1 MKSLIKCF
9 KLLKYSAQLKSQL
22 FFLVVIAVT
31 GFIIEFTSTT
41 DSFSIIGSFY
51 ILLFPAT
58 IGHMLISLS
67 MSGLVQSSVLKKK
80 LQTVY
85 PHVLSFPLMSL
96 SLLLIIVHRAWLIQ
110 NGVKGLS
117 DAENLALQSSA
128 LISIGILMFLCLIY
142 FALCFKFHIQAM
154 IIFIGIV
161 VPIMVILQ
169 NNTFGIMNILGKD
182 FKQSVII
189 TIILFV
195 CGNLLSIILSNV
207 FYKYS
212 LSEYWIK
219 RSLGRQ

>member
-9 KLLKYSAQLKSQL
+9 KLLKYSGQMKSQV
-22 FFLVVIAVT
+22 FFLVVITVT

-41 DSFSIIGSFY
+41 DSFDMIGGFY
-51 ILLFPAT
+51 IIVAPAT
-58 IGHMLISLS
+58 IGHMLMSLS

-117 DAENLALQSSA
+117 DAENLVLQSSTVF
-128 LISIGILMFLCLIY
+128 SIGILMFLCLIY
-142 FALCFKFHIQAM
+142 FAISFKFHIKAM

-161 VPIMVILQ
+161 IPTMVILQ
-169 NNTFGIMNILGKD
+169 NNTFGIMNILGGD

>member
-22 FFLVVIAVT
+22 FFLVAIAVT
-31 GFIIEFTSTT
+31 GFIIEFIPTT

-51 ILLFPAT
+51 ILLYPAT
-58 IGHMLISLS
+58 IGHMLMSLS

-117 DAENLALQSSA
+117 DAENLAMQSSA

-142 FALCFKFHIQAM
+142 FAISFKFHIQAM

-161 VPIMVILQ
+161 IPVMVAFQ
-169 NNTFGIMNILGKD
+169 NNTFGIMNNLGGD
-182 FKQSVII
+182 FKQAVII

-195 CGNLLSIILSNV
+195 CGNISSVILSNV

>member
-22 FFLVVIAVT
+22 FFLVAIAVT
-31 GFIIEFTSTT
+31 GFIIEFSPTT
-41 DSFSIIGSFY
+41 DSFSTIGSFY
-51 ILLFPAT
+51 ILLYPAT
-58 IGHMLISLS
+58 IGHMLMSLS

-117 DAENLALQSSA
+117 DSENLAMQSSA
-128 LISIGILMFLCLIY
+128 LISIGILMFLCYIY
-142 FALCFKFHIQAM
+142 FAISFKFHVYAM
-154 IIFIGIV
+154 VIFIIIV
-161 VPIMVILQ
+161 VPVMVAFQ
-169 NNTFGIMNILGKD
+169 CNTFGIMNMLGRD
-182 FKQSVII
+182 FKQAVII

-195 CGNLLSIILSNV
+195 CGNISSVILSNV

-212 LSEYWIK
+212 LSDYWIK
-219 RSLGRQ
+219 RSLGRL